1 MEMVGFVKK
10 GGRFKSR
17 NNIITKFV
25 DAIAVSGFD
34 NARFLKLGRGDDPF
48 LRPTVVNH
56 VVEQMMAQASR
67 GGGPFLR
74 RRRNFGE
81 WRGFGD
87 LVLANLKLGHCGRED
102 LLPQKRSDI
111 LGLPLRKSQTSPRS
125 DE

>member
-74 RRRNFGE
+74 RRRN
-81 WRGFGD
+81 
-87 LVLANLKLGHCGRED
+87 
-102 LLPQKRSDI
+102 PQKRSDI